1 MRITNMTFK
10 IHTLIRIVL
19 LSMLSFTASAVPME
33 NAAVPPTLAPVL
45 KNAMPAIV
53 NVAVQGVLPNSNA
66 NADDEDTDSQDQQA
80 QQQPQAPEK
89 SKKFQSIGS
98 GVIVDPQNGV
108 IITNDHVIRNANLIT
123 VTLNDGRRLKA
134 KLIGGDSE
142 TDIAVLK
149 IDAKNL
155 KSLPIGDSDK
165 AEVGDFVVAI
175 GNPFGLNSFG
185 NSQTATFGII
195 SATKRS
201 DLNIEGVENFIQT
214 DAAINPGN
222 SGGALVN
229 AAGELIGINT
239 AIISPYGGNIGIGFA
254 IPINM
259 AKDVAQQLIKYGSIH
274 RGLMGI
280 FVQHLTPELAQAM
293 GYSEDFKGA
302 LVAQVNQDSPAEK
315 AGLKPGDIITQINN
329 TKITEATQVKSTV
342 GLLRVGSDA
351 KIILQREGKEIT
363 LNASVTDVKKHEQK
377 LQASNPF
384 LYGLALKNFEQDS
397 PLHGH
402 IVGVQV
408 VGASENSAGW
418 RAGLRPGDIIIAA
431 NKTQTNDVKS
441 LQSVALQQKQ
451 QLLVQVLR
459 GIGALYLLI
468 V

>member
-1 MRITNMTFK
+1 MAHK
-10 IHTLIRIVL
+10 IFLPAKIVL
-19 LSMLSFTASAVPME
+19 LALLTFSVSAAPME
-33 NAAVPPTLAPVL
+33 NTTLVPTLAPVL

-53 NVAVQGVLPNSNA
+53 NVAVQGVIPSTPGNN
-66 NADDEDTDSQDQQA
+66 DEETDNQDQQ
-80 QQQPQAPEK
+80 QPPQHSPQLHEK
-89 SKKFQSIGS
+89 PRKFSSIGS

-108 IITNDHVIRNANLIT
+108 VITNDHVIRNATLIT

-155 KSLPIGDSDK
+155 KSIPIGDSDK

-229 AAGELIGINT
+229 ASGELIGINT
-239 AIISPYGGNIGIGFA
+239 AIISPYGGNVGIGFA

-259 AKDVAQQLIKYGSIH
+259 AKDVAQQLIKFGSIH

-293 GYSEDFKGA
+293 GYSEDFQGA
-302 LVAQVNQDSPAEK
+302 IISQVNQDSPAEK
-315 AGLKPGDIITQINN
+315 AGLKPGDIITQIND
-329 TKITEATQVKSTV
+329 TKITQATQVKSTI

-351 KIILQREGKEIT
+351 RIKIKRDGKDIE
-363 LNASVTDVKKHEQK
+363 LNAMVTDIKSHEQK
-377 LQASNPF
+377 LQASNPY

-397 PLHGH
+397 PSHGH
-402 IVGVQV
+402 IVGIQV

-418 RAGLRPGDIIIAA
+418 RAGLRPGDIIISA
-431 NKTQTNDVKS
+431 NKQPTETLKS
-441 LQSVALQQKQ
+441 LQSIASGQKQ

-459 GIGALYLLI
+459 GPGAMYLLI

>member
-1 MRITNMTFK
+1 MAYK
-10 IHTLIRIVL
+10 IPNFAKAALLVL
-19 LSMLSFTASAVPME
+19 TSFSALAAPME
-33 NAAVPPTLAPVL
+33 STSITPTLAPVL

-53 NVAVQGVLPNSNA
+53 NVAVQGVVPNTTGNS
-66 NADDEDTDSQDQQA
+66 DDDSEDQDQP
-80 QQQPQAPEK
+80 QQPQLVPEK
-89 SKKFQSIGS
+89 PRKFQSIGS
-98 GVIVDPQNGV
+98 GVIVDPKNGV
-108 IITNDHVIRNANLIT
+108 IITNDHVIRNASLIT

-239 AIISPYGGNIGIGFA
+239 AIISPYGGNVGIGFA

-293 GYSEDFKGA
+293 GYSEDFQGA
-302 LVAQVNQDSPAEK
+302 IVSQVNQDSPAEK
-315 AGLKPGDIITQINN
+315 AGLKPGDIITQIND
-329 TKITEATQVKSTV
+329 TKITQATQVKTTI
-342 GLLRVGSDA
+342 GLLRVGSEA
-351 KIILQREGKEIT
+351 KIALQRDGKDIT
-363 LNASVTDVKKHEQK
+363 LNAVVTDIKKHEQR

-384 LYGLALKNFEQDS
+384 LYGLALKNFEQDTPS
-397 PLHGH
+397 HGH
-402 IVGVQV
+402 IIGIQV

-418 RAGLRPGDIIIAA
+418 RAGLRPGDIIISA
-431 NKTQTNDVKS
+431 NKQQTDNVKS
-441 LQSVALQQKQ
+441 LQKVASLQKQ
-451 QLLVQVLR
+451 QLLLQVLR
-459 GIGALYLLI
+459 GPGALYLL
-468 V
+468 VV

>member
-1 MRITNMTFK
+1 
-10 IHTLIRIVL
+10 
-19 LSMLSFTASAVPME
+19 
-33 NAAVPPTLAPVL
+33 
-45 KNAMPAIV
+45 MPAIV
-53 NVAVQGVLPNSNA
+53 NVAVQGVIPGTLTNA
-66 NADDEDTDSQDQQA
+66 EEDEEASTQN
-80 QQQPQAPEK
+80 QQPHQPQLIPEK
-89 SKKFQSIGS
+89 PRKFQSIGS
-98 GVIVDPQNGV
+98 GVIVDPRNGV
-108 IITNDHVIRNANLIT
+108 VITNDHVVRNANLIT

-239 AIISPYGGNIGIGFA
+239 AIISPYGGNVGIGFA

-259 AKDVAQQLIKYGSIH
+259 AKDVAQQLIKFGSIH

-293 GYSEDFKGA
+293 GYPEELQGA
-302 LVAQVNQDSPAEK
+302 IVSQVNEDSPAEK
-315 AGLKPGDIITQINN
+315 AGLKPGDIITQIND
-329 TKITEATQVKSTV
+329 TKITQATQVKTTI
-342 GLLRVGSDA
+342 GLLRVGSEA
-351 KIILQREGKEIT
+351 KITIKRDGKEMT
-363 LNASVTDVKKHEQK
+363 LNAVVTDVKKHEQK
-377 LQASNPF
+377 LQANNPF
-384 LYGLALKNFEQDS
+384 LYGLALKSFEQES

-402 IVGVQV
+402 VAGIQV

-418 RAGLRPGDIIIAA
+418 RAGLRPGDIIISA
-431 NKTQTNDVKS
+431 NKQPTTNVKMLQAIATQK
-441 LQSVALQQKQ
+441 KQ

-459 GIGALYLLI
+459 GPGALFLLI

>member
-1 MRITNMTFK
+1 MTQK
-10 IHTLIRIVL
+10 ILLPAKIALLAL
-19 LSMLSFTASAVPME
+19 LSFNSTAAPME
-33 NAAVPPTLAPVL
+33 NTTPTLVPTLAPVL

-53 NVAVQGVLPNSNA
+53 NVAVQGTVPNTASNS
-66 NADDEDTDSQDQQA
+66 DEEGENQDQHSQLV
-80 QQQPQAPEK
+80 PEK
-89 SKKFQSIGS
+89 PRKFSSIGS
-98 GVIVDPQNGV
+98 GVIVDPKNGV

-155 KSLPIGDSDK
+155 KSLTIGDSDK

-229 AAGELIGINT
+229 ASGELIGINT
-239 AIISPYGGNIGIGFA
+239 AIISPYGGNVGIGFA

-259 AKDVAQQLIKYGSIH
+259 AKDVAQQLIKFGSIH

-293 GYSEDFKGA
+293 GYSEEFQGA
-302 LVAQVNQDSPAEK
+302 IISQVNQDSPAEK
-315 AGLKPGDIITQINN
+315 AGLKPGDIITQIND
-329 TKITEATQVKSTV
+329 TKITQATQVKTTI

-351 KIILQREGKEIT
+351 KITLKRNGKEIT
-363 LNASVTDVKKHEQK
+363 LTAVVTDLKKHEQK
-377 LQASNPF
+377 LQAGNPF

-397 PLHGH
+397 PSHGH
-402 IVGVQV
+402 IVGIQV

-418 RAGLRPGDIIIAA
+418 RAGLRPGDIIISA
-431 NKTQTNDVKS
+431 NKEHTESLKS
-441 LQSVALQQKQ
+441 LQTIAMAQKQ

-459 GIGALYLLI
+459 GPGAMYLLI
-468 V
+468 I